1 MSLLHCPKTA
11 AIDTAADVEKRTE
24 AADHMAGAHVTTRHH
39 DGPAVTAAMR
49 KRREL
54 STGIQLPMEDC
65 IQQVVVYFVARR
77 MF

>member
-1 MSLLHCPKTA
+1 MSLLHLPKTA

-24 AADHMAGAHVTTRHH
+24 AVDHTAGAHVTTRHH
-39 DGPAVTAAMR
+39 GGPAAMR